1 MGGIWPWNV
10 MVIILRGQK
19 IVGEVNYRT
28 NKANRLVCAFTERSS
43 FFSFSHLVIKGRM
56 QGNTRRLD
64 QKDGKKGQW
73 RMGGTGEYRRMME
86 GWVEVAGRVRSAFLF
101 HRLVGLGR
109 MDENEEWSVL
119 AQKAEKW
126 TVR

>member
-56 QGNTRRLD
+56 QHREEEHPSIGPKRWEKRTVENGGN
-64 QKDGKKGQW
+64 G
-73 RMGGTGEYRRMME
+73 
-86 GWVEVAGRVRSAFLF
+86 
-101 HRLVGLGR
+101 
-109 MDENEEWSVL
+109 
-119 AQKAEKW
+119 
-126 TVR
+126 